1 MTESLLKRMEE
12 KIAGIQAMADEV
24 PGAVIIHRFENN
36 FANVEYMSA
45 WGLKKLNTTLQ
56 ELQEM
61 GAEYYSNFF
70 NPEDVEDYRPK
81 MAALLERNDE
91 NETFSFFQ
99 QVRASVLHEWE
110 WYFSTVRIFMR
121 DDDGNPF
128 LTITIAYPIDPL
140 HHVTHKVNRL
150 LEENTFLRNNY
161 ARFSSLTQREKEILR
176 ELVLG
181 KSSNEIAETL
191 FISINTVETH
201 RKNIKRKL
209 EAGTSFELSEYARA
223 YDLI

>member
-12 KIAGIQAMADEV
+12 KIAGIKAMADDV

-36 FANVEYMSA
+36 FAKVEYMSD

-56 ELQEM
+56 ELKEM
-61 GAEYYSNFF
+61 GAEYYNNFF
-70 NPEDVEDYRPK
+70 NPEDVEDYLPK
-81 MAALLERNDE
+81 MAALLEKNDE

-99 QVRASVLHEWE
+99 QVRTSPQHEWE
-110 WYFSTVRIFMR
+110 WYLSTVRIFMR
-121 DDDGNPF
+121 DDEGNPF
-128 LTITIAYPIDPL
+128 LTITVANPIDPL

-150 LEENTFLRNNY
+150 LDEKNFLRNNS
-161 ARFSSLTQREKEILR
+161 ARFSSLTQREKEVLR

-181 KSSNEIAETL
+181 KSSGEIAETL

-209 EAGTSFELSEYARA
+209 EAGTAFELSEYARA